1 MLSTASG
8 EVRRRD
14 VIAMKSALDRHA
26 VYSRKTRM
34 HLALSVLL
42 TFGFLASGTLADAPV
57 VSANIYF
64 QDVTYYESNATGRLA
79 MEVCNLSLSEMRNVN
94 VRPASN
100 IDHLNQGVVQFGT
113 MDGGTC
119 ASTDADFRLETQQLD
134 ETGGISVRI
143 AYDIAGASNEVL
155 VQADMI
161 EQQD

>member
-1 MLSTASG
+1 
-8 EVRRRD
+8 
-14 VIAMKSALDRHA
+14 MKSAPELHA
-26 VYSRKTRM
+26 THSGNTRM
-34 HLALSVLL
+34 HLTLSVLL

-57 VSANIYF
+57 VSANINF
-64 QDVTYYESNATGRLA
+64 QDVTYYETNATGRLT
-79 MEVCNLSLSEMRNVN
+79 MQVCNLGLSEMRNVN

-113 MDGGTC
+113 IDGATC

-134 ETGGISVRI
+134 ETRGISVRI